1 MEEGEINSTI
11 SDDGTVTFEDIPITF
26 SKTEIDGLLIT
37 AQTQDAL
44 LYEIDKKMARN
55 RDFLNKVRER
65 FWVVLNYHLIFRIA
79 LRLLYITNSKTRFVF
94 GDILFYSF

>member
-1 MEEGEINSTI
+1 M
-11 SDDGTVTFEDIPITF
+11 TFEDIPITF

-65 FWVVLNYHLIFRIA
+65 F
-79 LRLLYITNSKTRFVF
+79 
-94 GDILFYSF
+94 